1 MKHYILVAGVD
12 YEFHG
17 VDFRVLA
24 DNRRKLLTQA
34 NSAKADLR
42 FTTFDFRAGTVVVTN
57 VTYPGG
63 VKTESASQTT
73 PFKPIGP
80 ANYDEVTSASG
91 AKHKV
96 FKNGQ
101 TGIASILD
109 VYAKVREIGAADPGT
124 LAELSFLSHGWMG
137 GPILVNSYDDRQAI
151 LPLPST
157 GSAPTEMLMTITGTN
172 RDPDDH
178 DPRGQF
184 DFVAPTMDAPSLAT
198 FRKAFA
204 SDAIIWLWGCAFP
217 RVVHHLL
224 WAMERAPTY
233 KSTGLAD
240 DDQLVMDA
248 VTKDDVDYLE
258 TFLAPLIGRFPS
270 RSTITVKFKYLKYA
284 VCAMNAQGYAW
295 QICEAAQVPTRSAA
309 LGTYADYDQSGPNP
323 LMSVDAGFSAHFAFY
338 KNYLGFSFDPD
349 GRHYAIYTPGRACTA
364 PTP

>member
-151 LPLPST
+151 ARPVRLRRTDNGRTVARHVPQGLRKRRDHLAMGLRLPA
-157 GSAPTEMLMTITGTN
+157 GG
-172 RDPDDH
+172 
-178 DPRGQF
+178 
-184 DFVAPTMDAPSLAT
+184 
-198 FRKAFA
+198 A
-204 SDAIIWLWGCAFP
+204 SPAVGDGACA
-217 RVVHHLL
+217 HLQVD
-224 WAMERAPTY
+224 RA
-233 KSTGLAD
+233 
-240 DDQLVMDA
+240 
-248 VTKDDVDYLE
+248 
-258 TFLAPLIGRFPS
+258 R
-270 RSTITVKFKYLKYA
+270 R
-284 VCAMNAQGYAW
+284 
-295 QICEAAQVPTRSAA
+295 R
-309 LGTYADYDQSGPNP
+309 
-323 LMSVDAGFSAHFAFY
+323 
-338 KNYLGFSFDPD
+338 
-349 GRHYAIYTPGRACTA
+349 
-364 PTP
+364 